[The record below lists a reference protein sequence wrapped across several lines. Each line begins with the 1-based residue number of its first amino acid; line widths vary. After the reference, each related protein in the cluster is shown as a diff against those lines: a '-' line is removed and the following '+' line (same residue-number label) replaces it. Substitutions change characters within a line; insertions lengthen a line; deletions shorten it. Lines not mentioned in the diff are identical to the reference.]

1 MPPNA
6 WRLSALE
13 FHVAWRA
20 MDRDRLP
27 FPLTLTSTAA
37 TEFEFEQQ
45 RAAAAGALYER
56 LRVDDTMF
64 RALHALVEP
73 LVRVELLGHLPGE
86 RRLRLSAGIDNDL
99 GALATQEEDGS
110 VVLALRPH
118 AHVVRRVL
126 AVLPECPPGT
136 GPGFRAHPE
145 ELRADGNGMRG
156 RSHALTPRD
165 QAVRLL
171 EGPHRCYTE
180 IRVDIGPALDGW
192 QEGGEV
198 LQVVDRDDG
207 RYLVTRTHVVE
218 AVSGTP
224 ERLAAELGARV
235 EAALAKAREPLR
247 R

>member
-27 FPLTLTSTAA
+27 FPLTMTSSAGS
-37 TEFEFEQQ
+37 EFEFEQQ
-45 RAAAAGALYER
+45 RAAAAGALYQR
-56 LRVDDTMF
+56 LQLDDTMF

-73 LVRVELLGHLPGE
+73 LVRVELLGHLPDE
-86 RRLRLSAGIDNDL
+86 RRLRVSAGIDNEL
-99 GALATQEEDGS
+99 GAVATQEADGS
-110 VVLALRPH
+110 IVLSLRPH
-118 AHVVRRVL
+118 AHLVRRVL

-145 ELRADGNGMRG
+145 ELRAGGSG

-165 QAVRLL
+165 RAVRLL

-198 LQVVDRDDG
+198 LQVLDREDG
-207 RYLVTRTHVVE
+207 RYLVTRTQVVE
-218 AVSGTP
+218 AVPGTP
-224 ERLAAELGARV
+224 ERIASELGARV
-235 EAALAKAREPLR
+235 EVALEQAREPLR